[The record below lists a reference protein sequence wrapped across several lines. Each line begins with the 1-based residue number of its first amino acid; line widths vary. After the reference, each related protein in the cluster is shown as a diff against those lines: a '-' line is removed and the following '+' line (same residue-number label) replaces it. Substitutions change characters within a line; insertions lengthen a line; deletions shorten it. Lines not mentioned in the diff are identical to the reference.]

1 LDDQRST
8 YKEWINQFETYTQTN
23 HKRTVIHDINA
34 AEIDKKQLDGWFVP
48 TMPDLNLK
56 KSVDFK
62 IPHSKCD
69 LVD

>member
-34 AEIDKKQLDGWFVP
+34 AEIDKKHIDGWFVP
-48 TMPDLNLK
+48 TML
-56 KSVDFK
+56 
-62 IPHSKCD
+62 I
-69 LVD
+69 